1 VTSSGKVLDMSD
13 ELITGIFIALSVIVA
28 LVVGRSRD
36 RRTQMWIFLGYVAVA
51 IVYAAYSGG
60 LLN

>member
-1 VTSSGKVLDMSD
+1 MSD